1 MGNGVQAATRRER
14 ADQFVFGKVERIR
27 RLVEK
32 HLATIANNGECTHPL
47 HEIAHIVRRNLD
59 AFRLAR
65 RARREN
71 NILRFL
77 AAHPHI
83 ARGRVATRKRID
95 KRSGI
100 GKARDIEHAIGGDV
114 RRQCLRQRCGAH
126 DEGRIELREDIADAR
141 CRKLYVDRHEGMAAF
156 QTAKEACDHAKI
168 FMPENHD
175 RETVGRHFAKLCG
188 NGVRCR

>member
-1 MGNGVQAATRRER
+1 MQAATRRER

-27 RLVEK
+27 WLIEK
-32 HLATIANNGECTHPL
+32 YLATIANNGERAHPL

-77 AAHPHI
+77 AAHPCI
-83 ARGRVATRKRID
+83 ARGRVTTRKRVN

-100 GKARDIEHAIGGDV
+100 GKTRDIKHAIGGDV
-114 RRQCLRQRCGAH
+114 RRQCVRQRSGAH